1 MLSLFRKK
9 TSKKSSPVETAKS
22 AIVTERN
29 SEQISNRQAYEE
41 ISLRAYQ
48 HWLARGGTHGYDH
61 EDWFK
66 AEKELALS
74 N

>member
-1 MLSLFRKK
+1 MLSWFKK
-9 TSKKSSPVETAKS
+9 KMSKSTQVETSKSNVPVADMPLPIT
-22 AIVTERN
+22 
-29 SEQISNRQAYEE
+29 YEE

-66 AEKELALS
+66 AELELTAVK
-74 N
+74 